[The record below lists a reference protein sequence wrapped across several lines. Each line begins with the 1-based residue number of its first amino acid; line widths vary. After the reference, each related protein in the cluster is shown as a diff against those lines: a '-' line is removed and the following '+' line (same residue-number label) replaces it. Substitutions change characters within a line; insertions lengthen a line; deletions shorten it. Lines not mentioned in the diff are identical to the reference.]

1 MATLRGRKN
10 KNRKTELRRQ
20 GFVNSKTDLC
30 GRKFAESRTDLCG
43 QGVGGSETNLSG
55 RKLAESESDLCGR
68 GFEGSE
74 TNLCGRKFAGSESDL
89 RGRRFKD
96 SETNLCGRKFAGSE
110 TASPEWNTKGK
121 RTLFLHRR
129 EPERKSGKRRF
140 SLFDGKLTIHPLF
153 LLFGVWYAISG
164 ELLPFL
170 SVTICALL
178 HELAHAAAAAK
189 IGYAADEIILMPYGA
204 TLTAD
209 LDGASAKDEII
220 IALAGPA
227 SNFAVA
233 VLFLALWWCFPS
245 AYPYTEIAFFTS
257 ISLAVCNLLPAL
269 PLDGG
274 RVVHRALIAWLEG
287 YFPPKKARKIA
298 LKIGK
303 IITMVCCFLG
313 VCVFISSVLAGA
325 PNFSVLAFSLFLA
338 AGVFTRKHS
347 SFVKLNFSMRNAF
360 ERGIPLKQIAVS
372 SVCTVK
378 KSLTFLSPDC
388 YLLLHVY
395 DEKERFLGTL
405 TQNELSEFFAKTGL
419 YATLGEYFAHF
430 RENSV

>member
-1 MATLRGRKN
+1 M
-10 KNRKTELRRQ
+10 
-20 GFVNSKTDLC
+20 NSKTDLRGRKFAESKTDLRGQGVEGSETNLC
-30 GRKFAESRTDLCG
+30 ERKFAESRTDLRG
-43 QGVGGSETNLSG
+43 HGVGASETNSG
-55 RKLAESESDLCGR
+55 ERKL
-68 GFEGSE
+68 
-74 TNLCGRKFAGSESDL
+74 AGSESDL

-96 SETNLCGRKFAGSE
+96 SETNLCGRKFAGSRTDLCGRKFTE
-110 TASPEWNTKGK
+110 SESTSPEWNTKGK
-121 RTLFLHRR
+121 RTLFLHGR

-313 VCVFISSVLAGA
+313 VCVFISSALAGV

-360 ERGIPLKQIAVS
+360 ERGIPLKQIALS

>member
-1 MATLRGRKN
+1 MATLRGWKN

-20 GFVNSKTDLC
+20 GVVNSKTDLC
-30 GRKFAESRTDLCG
+30 GRKLAGSESDLRGRGFEGSETNLRGRKFTESRTDLCE
-43 QGVGGSETNLSG
+43 QGV
-55 RKLAESESDLCGR
+55 
-68 GFEGSE
+68 EGSE
-74 TNLCGRKFAGSESDL
+74 TNLCGRKFTE
-89 RGRRFKD
+89 
-96 SETNLCGRKFAGSE
+96 SETE
-110 TASPEWNTKGK
+110 SPEWNAKGK
-121 RTLFLHRR
+121 RTLFLHGR

-189 IGYAADEIILMPYGA
+189 IGYATDEIILMPYGA

-274 RVVHRALIAWLEG
+274 RVLHRALIAWLEG

-303 IITMVCCFLG
+303 IITLVCCFLG
-313 VCVFISSVLAGA
+313 VCVFISSALAGV

-347 SFVKLNFSMRNAF
+347 SFVKLNFSTRNDF

-378 KSLTFLSPDC
+378 KSLTFLSPDS

-430 RENSV
+430 KENSV